1 VADSTRPVREPT
13 ERSYT
18 VYVCPECRKQSH
30 PHDGTCSKDVRPGQ
44 FRPAHMYEVVPLEVV
59 PVSEVERL
67 RLRVDELE
75 LHVPCAECIQER
87 EDAEAEAER
96 LRARNAQLEIR
107 LRERDDE
114 TAADLASA
122 LAEFAGADCLCFGEL
137 ECQWCRAANALRRYT
152 DG

>member
-96 LRARNAQLEIR
+96 LREALEDAVDYLRLGSVWIDDADRHDKLKRACERARCSL
-107 LRERDDE
+107 
-114 TAADLASA
+114 AALGPAGTTGATNPSA
-122 LAEFAGADCLCFGEL
+122 
-137 ECQWCRAANALRRYT
+137 
-152 DG
+152 

>member
-96 LRARNAQLEIR
+96 LRET
-107 LRERDDE
+107 LRKVRDHLTDFGIDDVEAIERAIAVIE
-114 TAADLASA
+114 AAPDVS
-122 LAEFAGADCLCFGEL
+122 
-137 ECQWCRAANALRRYT
+137 
-152 DG
+152 